1 MRTNRIISVLAVLV
15 ALALPG
21 VAGEA
26 PDKPQAVGGAVGG
39 AVGRGVAWLKG
50 EQQRGGAFGSQ
61 PGETALALMALRHS
75 GVPASDPVCVRAA
88 KRLERDLPDGQCY
101 SAALGTLALLAQS
114 PERHRKTIRKL
125 VDSIVRGQCKNGQ
138 WSYKLRR
145 TGRRSEGD
153 NSNTQIAVLALYAAR
168 MRGVAVP
175 LEPFVLLR
183 RHLESVQNTDG
194 GFGYTALSER
204 SYASM
209 TAGCAMALALCLS
222 AEKRKPGVHPIIRA
236 DRRVQRAFT
245 WLARDFR
252 PSLNRGAGLARG
264 TKRKKRNDSH
274 WRHYWLWSLERA
286 CGVTGTSTLGAHD
299 WYAQGSRFLLKSQRR
314 DGSWRDPESKLQATC
329 FGLLFLSRPTSR
341 TITPRDRDRTT
352 TPSRG

>member
-1 MRTNRIISVLAVLV
+1 MWTVRILCVVLV
-15 ALALPG
+15 WALPATAQEPSRKE
-21 VAGEA
+21 VRAA
-26 PDKPQAVGGAVGG
+26 VSRAVG
-39 AVGRGVAWLKG
+39 WLRKAQG
-50 EQQRGGAFGSQ
+50 RGGAFGSQ

-75 GVPASDPVCVRAA
+75 GVPASDPACLHAA

-145 TGRRSEGD
+145 SGRRKEGD
-153 NSNTQIAVLALYAAR
+153 NSNTQIAVLALSAAR
-168 MRGVAVP
+168 ARGVAVP
-175 LEPFVLLR
+175 TAPFTLLR
-183 RHLESVQNTDG
+183 RHLRDAQNADG
-194 GFGYTALSER
+194 GFGYTARSER

-222 AEKRKPGVHPIIRA
+222 VEKRKPSLHA
-236 DRRVQRAFT
+236 DVRSDRGVQRAYA

-252 PSLNRGAGLARG
+252 PGVNRGAGVARSN
-264 TKRKKRNDSH
+264 KRKQRNDNH

-286 CGVTGTSTLGAHD
+286 CGSTATRRLGEHD
-299 WYAQGSRFLLKSQRR
+299 WYAEGAQYLLQSQRR
-314 DGSWRDPESKLQATC
+314 DGNWKDPEERAS
-329 FGLLFLSRPTSR
+329 GDLFRVALSYAADRRHHHAARPG
-341 TITPRDRDRTT
+341 PRYDDAHKV
-352 TPSRG
+352 SIELA